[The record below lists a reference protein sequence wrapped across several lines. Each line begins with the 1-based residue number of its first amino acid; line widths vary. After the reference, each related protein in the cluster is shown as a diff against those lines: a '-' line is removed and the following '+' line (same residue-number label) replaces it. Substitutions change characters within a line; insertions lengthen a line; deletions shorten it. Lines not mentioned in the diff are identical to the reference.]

1 MKNNKGF
8 TLVEVVVSFSLIMV
22 VMVYLI
28 KTVVVVSSEET
39 DLVTEQQYSV
49 YQSTLLEK
57 IYSDISVAADITVS
71 SNGNTITITS
81 KEWVPNNKTISFDN
95 NSITYDNTIY
105 ELPDNCE
112 FKSTKYSIVQQ
123 ENYYIKNY
131 YIIKINIKVND
142 KDKIMKIIIQN

>member
-39 DLVTEQQYSV
+39 DLVIEQQYSV

-57 IYSDISVAADITVS
+57 IYSDISVAVDITVS

-81 KEWVPNNKTISFDN
+81 KEWVPNNKTISLDN

-123 ENYYIKNY
+123 ENYYI
-131 YIIKINIKVND
+131 IKINIKVND

>member
-8 TLVEVVVSFSLIMV
+8 TLVEVVVSFSLIMI

-28 KTVVVVSSEET
+28 KTIVVVSSEET

-123 ENYYIKNY
+123 EKENY

>member
-8 TLVEVVVSFSLIMV
+8 TLVEVVVSFSLIMI

-123 ENYYIKNY
+123 ENYQENY

>member
-39 DLVTEQQYSV
+39 DLVIEQQYSV

-57 IYSDISVAADITVS
+57 IYSDISVAADMTVS

-81 KEWVPNNKTISFDN
+81 KEWVPNDKTIVFDN
-95 NSITYDNTIY
+95 NSIVYDNTIY

-112 FKSTKYSIVQQ
+112 FKSTRYSIVQQ
-123 ENYYIKNY
+123 ENYYI
-131 YIIKINIKVND
+131 IKINLKVND

>member
-39 DLVTEQQYSV
+39 DLVIEQQYSV

-57 IYSDISVAADITVS
+57 IYSDISVAADITAS

-81 KEWVPNNKTISFDN
+81 KEWVPNNKTISLDN

-123 ENYYIKNY
+123 ENYYI
-131 YIIKINIKVND
+131 IKINIKVND

>member
-39 DLVTEQQYSV
+39 DLVIEQQYSV

-57 IYSDISVAADITVS
+57 IYSDISVAADMTVS

-81 KEWVPNNKTISFDN
+81 KEWVPNNKTIVFDN
-95 NSITYDNTIY
+95 NSIVYDNTIY

-112 FKSTKYSIVQQ
+112 FKSTRYSIVSD
-123 ENYYIKNY
+123 EDKSY
-131 YIIKINIKVND
+131 YIIKINLKVND
-142 KDKIMKIIIQN
+142 KDKTMKIIIQN

>member
-8 TLVEVVVSFSLIMV
+8 TLVEVVVSFSLIMI

-81 KEWVPNNKTISFDN
+81 KEWVPNNKTISLDN

-123 ENYYIKNY
+123 ENYYI
-131 YIIKINIKVND
+131 IKINIKVND

>member
-123 ENYYIKNY
+123 ENYYI
-131 YIIKINIKVND
+131 IKINIKVND
-142 KDKIMKIIIQN
+142 KDKIMKITKLNSIK

>member
-39 DLVTEQQYSV
+39 DLVIEQQYSV

-57 IYSDISVAADITVS
+57 IYSDISVAADMTVS

-81 KEWVPNNKTISFDN
+81 KEWVPNNKTISLDN
-95 NSITYDNTIY
+95 NSITYDNTR
-105 ELPDNCE
+105 EL
-112 FKSTKYSIVQQ
+112 FK
-123 ENYYIKNY
+123 
-131 YIIKINIKVND
+131 KILKER
-142 KDKIMKIIIQN
+142 KI

>member
-1 MKNNKGF
+1 MINNKGF

-39 DLVTEQQYSV
+39 DLVIEQQYSV

-57 IYSDISVAADITVS
+57 IYSDISVAADMTVS

-112 FKSTKYSIVQQ
+112 FKSTRYSIVSD
-123 ENYYIKNY
+123 EDKSY
-131 YIIKINIKVND
+131 YIIKINLKVND
-142 KDKIMKIIIQN
+142 KDKTMKIIIQN

>member
-8 TLVEVVVSFSLIMV
+8 TLVEVVVSFSLIMI

-39 DLVTEQQYSV
+39 DLVIEQQYSV

-112 FKSTKYSIVQQ
+112 FKSTKYSIVKQ
-123 ENYYIKNY
+123 ENY

>member
-39 DLVTEQQYSV
+39 DLVIEQQYSV

-57 IYSDISVAADITVS
+57 IYSDISVAADMTVS

-81 KEWVPNNKTISFDN
+81 KKWVPNNKTISLDN

-123 ENYYIKNY
+123 ENYYI
-131 YIIKINIKVND
+131 IKINIKVND

>member
-39 DLVTEQQYSV
+39 DLVIEQQYSV

-57 IYSDISVAADITVS
+57 IYSDISVAADMTVS

-81 KEWVPNNKTISFDN
+81 KKWVPNNKTISFDN

-123 ENYYIKNY
+123 ENYYI
-131 YIIKINIKVND
+131 IKINIKVND

>member
-57 IYSDISVAADITVS
+57 IYSDISVAADMTVS

-81 KEWVPNNKTISFDN
+81 KEWVPNNKTISLDN

-123 ENYYIKNY
+123 ENYYI
-131 YIIKINIKVND
+131 IKINLKVND

>member
-8 TLVEVVVSFSLIMV
+8 TLVEVVVSFSLIMI

-123 ENYYIKNY
+123 ENYYENY

>member
-8 TLVEVVVSFSLIMV
+8 TLVEVVVSFSLIMI

-28 KTVVVVSSEET
+28 KTIVVVSSEET

-123 ENYYIKNY
+123 ENYYI
-131 YIIKINIKVND
+131 IKINIKVND

>member
-57 IYSDISVAADITVS
+57 IYSDISVAADMTVS

-112 FKSTKYSIVQQ
+112 FKSTRYSIVSD
-123 ENYYIKNY
+123 EDKSY
-131 YIIKINIKVND
+131 YIIKINLKVND
-142 KDKIMKIIIQN
+142 KDKTMKIIIQN

>member
-39 DLVTEQQYSV
+39 DLVIEQQYSV

-57 IYSDISVAADITVS
+57 IYSDISVAAKMTVS

-81 KEWVPNNKTISFDN
+81 KEWVPNNKTISLDN

-123 ENYYIKNY
+123 ENYYI
-131 YIIKINIKVND
+131 IKINIKVND

>member
-8 TLVEVVVSFSLIMV
+8 TLVEVVVSFSLIMI

-28 KTVVVVSSEET
+28 KTIVVVSSEET

-112 FKSTKYSIVQQ
+112 FKSTRYSIVQQ
-123 ENYYIKNY
+123 ENY

-142 KDKIMKIIIQN
+142 KNKIMKIIIQN

>member
-8 TLVEVVVSFSLIMV
+8 TLVEVVVSFSLIMI

-49 YQSTLLEK
+49 HQSTLLEK

-112 FKSTKYSIVQQ
+112 FKSTKYSIVKQ
-123 ENYYIKNY
+123 ENY

>member
-39 DLVTEQQYSV
+39 DLVIEQQYSV

-57 IYSDISVAADITVS
+57 IYSDISVAADMTVS

-81 KEWVPNNKTISFDN
+81 KEWVPNNKTISLDN

-123 ENYYIKNY
+123 ENYYI
-131 YIIKINIKVND
+131 IKINIKVND
-142 KDKIMKIIIQN
+142 KDKIMKIII

>member
-39 DLVTEQQYSV
+39 DLVIEQQYSV

-123 ENYYIKNY
+123 ENYYI
-131 YIIKINIKVND
+131 IKINIKVND

>member
-123 ENYYIKNY
+123 ENYYI
-131 YIIKINIKVND
+131 IKINIKVND
-142 KDKIMKIIIQN
+142 KDKIMKIIIQNKIV

>member
-8 TLVEVVVSFSLIMV
+8 TLVEVVVSFSLIMI

-39 DLVTEQQYSV
+39 DLVIEQQYSV

-112 FKSTKYSIVQQ
+112 FKSTRYSIVSD
-123 ENYYIKNY
+123 EDKSY
-131 YIIKINIKVND
+131 YIIKINLKVND

>member
-112 FKSTKYSIVQQ
+112 FKSTKYSIVQP
-123 ENYYIKNY
+123 ENY

>member
-8 TLVEVVVSFSLIMV
+8 TLVEVVVSFSLIMI

-39 DLVTEQQYSV
+39 DLVVEQQYSV

-112 FKSTKYSIVQQ
+112 FKSTRYSIVSD
-123 ENYYIKNY
+123 EDKSY
-131 YIIKINIKVND
+131 YIIKINLKVND
-142 KDKIMKIIIQN
+142 KDKTMKIIIQN

>member
-39 DLVTEQQYSV
+39 DLVIEQQYSV

-57 IYSDISVAADITVS
+57 IYSDISVAADMTVS

-123 ENYYIKNY
+123 ENYYI
-131 YIIKINIKVND
+131 IKINIKVND

>member
-39 DLVTEQQYSV
+39 DFVIEQQYSV

-57 IYSDISVAADITVS
+57 IYSDISVAADMTVS

-81 KEWVPNNKTISFDN
+81 KEWVPNDKTIVFDN
-95 NSITYDNTIY
+95 NSIVYDNTIY

-112 FKSTKYSIVQQ
+112 FKSTRYSIVSD
-123 ENYYIKNY
+123 EDNSY
-131 YIIKINIKVND
+131 YIIKINLKVND

>member
-39 DLVTEQQYSV
+39 DRVIEQQYSV

-123 ENYYIKNY
+123 ENYYI
-131 YIIKINIKVND
+131 IKINIKVND

>member
-39 DLVTEQQYSV
+39 DLVIEQQYSV

-57 IYSDISVAADITVS
+57 IYSDISVAADMTVS

-81 KEWVPNNKTISFDN
+81 KEWVPNNKTISLDN

-123 ENYYIKNY
+123 ENYYI
-131 YIIKINIKVND
+131 IKINIKVND
-142 KDKIMKIIIQN
+142 KDKTMKIIIQN

>member
-8 TLVEVVVSFSLIMV
+8 TLVEVVVSFSLIMI

-39 DLVTEQQYSV
+39 DLVIEQQYSV

-112 FKSTKYSIVQQ
+112 FKSTKYSIVKQ
-123 ENYYIKNY
+123 ENY

-142 KDKIMKIIIQN
+142 KDKTMKIIIQN

>member
-39 DLVTEQQYSV
+39 DLVIEQQYSV

-57 IYSDISVAADITVS
+57 IYSDISVAADMTVS

-81 KEWVPNNKTISFDN
+81 KEWVPNNKTISLDN

-123 ENYYIKNY
+123 ENYYI
-131 YIIKINIKVND
+131 IKINIKVND
-142 KDKIMKIIIQN
+142 KDKIMKLIIQN

>member
-39 DLVTEQQYSV
+39 DLVIEQQYSV

-57 IYSDISVAADITVS
+57 
-71 SNGNTITITS
+71 
-81 KEWVPNNKTISFDN
+81 F
-95 NSITYDNTIY
+95 
-105 ELPDNCE
+105 
-112 FKSTKYSIVQQ
+112 IVILVLLQ
-123 ENYYIKNY
+123 I
-131 YIIKINIKVND
+131 
-142 KDKIMKIIIQN
+142 

>member
-8 TLVEVVVSFSLIMV
+8 TLVEVVVSFSLIMI

-28 KTVVVVSSEET
+28 KTIVVVSSEET

-81 KEWVPNNKTISFDN
+81 KKWVPNNKTISFDN

-123 ENYYIKNY
+123 ENYYI
-131 YIIKINIKVND
+131 IKINIKVND
-142 KDKIMKIIIQN
+142 KNKIMKIIIQN

>member
-8 TLVEVVVSFSLIMV
+8 TLVEVVVSFSLIMI

-123 ENYYIKNY
+123 ENYYI
-131 YIIKINIKVND
+131 IKINIKVND

>member
-8 TLVEVVVSFSLIMV
+8 TLVEVVVSFSLIMI

-28 KTVVVVSSEET
+28 KTIVVVSSEET

-57 IYSDISVAADITVS
+57 IYSDISVAADMTVS

-123 ENYYIKNY
+123 EKENY

>member
-39 DLVTEQQYSV
+39 DLVIEQQYSV

-57 IYSDISVAADITVS
+57 IYSDISVAADMTV

-81 KEWVPNNKTISFDN
+81 KEWVPNNKTISLDN

-123 ENYYIKNY
+123 ENYYI
-131 YIIKINIKVND
+131 IKINIKVND

>member
-57 IYSDISVAADITVS
+57 IYSDISVAADMTVS

-81 KEWVPNNKTISFDN
+81 KEWVPNNKTISLDN

-123 ENYYIKNY
+123 ENYYI
-131 YIIKINIKVND
+131 IKINIKVND

>member
-39 DLVTEQQYSV
+39 DLVIEQQYSV

-123 ENYYIKNY
+123 ENYYI
-131 YIIKINIKVND
+131 IKINIKVND
-142 KDKIMKIIIQN
+142 KNKIMKIIIQN